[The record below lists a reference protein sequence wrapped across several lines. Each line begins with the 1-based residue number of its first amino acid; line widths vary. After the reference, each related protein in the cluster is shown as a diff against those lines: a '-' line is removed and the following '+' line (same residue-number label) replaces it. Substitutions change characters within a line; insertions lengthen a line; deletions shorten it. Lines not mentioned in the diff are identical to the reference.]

1 MWLNLS
7 AIIKKLNWDPD
18 CRAILITAAGSR
30 AFTAGLDVTA
40 ASQGTTLGNKETDV
54 ARKARATREHIL
66 EFQDCI
72 TDLERCGKPVVIA
85 YHGISYGLGIDM
97 GVACDIRI
105 ASKDVRLSV
114 KEVDIGLA
122 ADIGTLTR
130 LPKIGCSLSWVKE
143 LALTAR
149 EFGAEEAFRQGYISH
164 IGEDKAATVKKGLEI
179 CQLIATK
186 SPVAVYG
193 TKEIINYSR
202 DRPVEDGL
210 KYTAIWNSGM
220 IQTSDVQRAML
231 SGLQKRKPTFEKL

>member
-7 AIIKKLNWDPD
+7 AIIKKLNWDSD
-18 CRAILITAAGSR
+18 VRAILLTAAGPR

-40 ASQGTTLGNKETDV
+40 ASQGTLAKAEVDV
-54 ARKARATREHIL
+54 ARKARGTREHII
-66 EFQDCI
+66 EFQECI
-72 TDLERCGKPVVIA
+72 TDIERCGKPVVCA
-85 YHGISYGLGIDM
+85 YNGISYGLAIDM
-97 GVACDIRI
+97 GLACDIRI
-105 ASKDVRLSV
+105 ASQDVRFSV

-130 LPKIGCSLSWVKE
+130 LPKVGVSLSWAKE
-143 LALTAR
+143 VALTAR
-149 EFGAEEAFRQGYISH
+149 EFGADEALRVGYISH
-164 IGEDKAATVKKGLEI
+164 IGADKAATIKKGLEL

-186 SPVAVYG
+186 SPIAVYG
-193 TKEIINYSR
+193 TKEIINFSK

-210 KYTAIWNSGM
+210 KYTAIWNAGM